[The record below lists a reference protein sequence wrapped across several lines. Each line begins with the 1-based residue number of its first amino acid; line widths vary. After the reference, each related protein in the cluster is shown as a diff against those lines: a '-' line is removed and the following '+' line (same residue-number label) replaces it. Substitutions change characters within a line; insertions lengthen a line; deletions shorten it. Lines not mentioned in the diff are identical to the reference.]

1 MNSQRSKEIKVGIV
15 TIVGVILLIL
25 GISLGKGMISSS
37 KHVISMRFPNSAGL
51 EPTAPVTINGVK
63 RGAVETVTPDKGG
76 VLVTVSLDDIS
87 DVKSDA
93 TAMISML
100 EIIGGKKVEILP
112 GNAPTVF
119 DTKREMPGVAA
130 ADISAVIATVSQLGD
145 QAKVLLTKLDTT
157 MTGVNEL
164 FADGKMVRQ
173 VRNIVDNG
181 EEAVVNLNGFLKNN
195 RGELEMAVRDLNV
208 LLKDLRVAVNTN
220 APNIEKLVNNL
231 NATVTKVDGLLVKG
245 EKTLDGTDLLVTDVR
260 NIIGDVKNGKGAV
273 SKLVYD
279 EEFAK
284 KLDVT
289 IRELNTLLTSIRKN
303 GINVNAEV
311 GHKP

>member
-1 MNSQRSKEIKVGIV
+1 MDPQRSKEIKVGIV
-15 TIVGVILLIL
+15 TIVGIVLLIL

-37 KHVISMRFPNSAGL
+37 KHTIIMRFPSSAGL
-51 EPTAPVTINGVK
+51 EATAPVTINGVK
-63 RGAVETVTPDKGG
+63 RGTVETVKPDRGS
-76 VLVTVSLDDIS
+76 VLVTASLDDIS
-87 DVKSDA
+87 DIKRDA

-112 GNAPTVF
+112 GTAPAQF
-119 DTKREMPGVAA
+119 DTKQEMPGVAA
-130 ADISAVIATVSQLGD
+130 ADISELIATVSQIGA
-145 QAKVLLTKLDTT
+145 QAKVLLGKLDTT

-173 VRNIVDNG
+173 VRTVVDNT
-181 EEAVVNLNGFLKNN
+181 EELTTNLNSLVKDN
-195 RGELEMAVRDLNV
+195 RLQLQMAVRDLNV
-208 LLKDLRVAVNTN
+208 LLKDLRAAVNVN

-231 NATVTKVDGLLVKG
+231 NTTVTKVDGLLVKTDR
-245 EKTLDGTDLLVTDVR
+245 TLDGAEHLVSDVR
-260 NIIGDVKNGKGAV
+260 GIIGDVKNGKGAV

-279 EEFAK
+279 EQFAK

-289 IRELNTLLTSIRKN
+289 INELNLLLNSIRKN